1 MLSETSSTSTRKIPP
16 TTSPGAQDPT
26 IPDPLVVG
34 GIQKA
39 NKNIPHLGQHRRGP
53 DATTKWRR
61 FFLVILPCR
70 LWRHNNTRVETV
82 QGSLVIQFRAKMMTW
97 YVMIC
102 INYQLFQKKMFG
114 SQGYVIQFQLP
125 YMFYLT
131 KKTGCFL
138 PRKIEKMHQRPRQ
151 RGGSSPDF
159 RGRAVWRCDRVTVT
173 SLKQRPVWDDGNQA
187 NQQVIHSHASV
198 FSTFGKTFH
207 LGGLCLSMEVI

>member
-102 INYQLFQKKMFG
+102 INYQLFQKKN
-114 SQGYVIQFQLP
+114 
-125 YMFYLT
+125 
-131 KKTGCFL
+131 
-138 PRKIEKMHQRPRQ
+138 
-151 RGGSSPDF
+151 
-159 RGRAVWRCDRVTVT
+159 VWIPGICNSIPT
-173 SLKQRPVWDDGNQA
+173 SLHVLFNKKNRLFIAPKNWKDAPTTETTRRFIARLPGSGSLAMWPGHGDFPQA
-187 NQQVIHSHASV
+187 AP
-198 FSTFGKTFH
+198 G
-207 LGGLCLSMEVI
+207 MRWR